1 MARPLRLDFEGAL
14 WHVTA
19 RGNERKE
26 IVRDDVDRDAFV
38 RILASVVKRYGWIL
52 HGWVLMPNHYHLIV
66 ETPRP
71 TLSAGMMQLGAV
83 YTQTF
88 NRRWKRCG
96 HLFQGRFFSLHVQR
110 ESHLLE
116 LLRYTALNPV
126 RAGLVKI
133 PGAWPWGSYRATAGL
148 EKRPAWLATEWTL
161 SQFRG
166 RGRCE
171 TTWARFVA
179 DTSDYSPWERVRNQV
194 ILGEEDLVEE
204 LRGRAAEVRT
214 MGGVPSSQLR
224 LGAES
229 LELAAKRLSRFLRAD
244 GVGSATK
251 RNRALAAVRL
261 RDACL
266 ATYAQIG
273 ELTGLTM
280 WGARSLVDRGRRM
293 VEGTPADR
301 RRVEELGM
309 LSETPARS
317 KHKRQP

>member
-26 IVRDDVDRDAFV
+26 IVRDDVDREAFV
-38 RILASVVKRYGWIL
+38 RILATVIKRYGWIL
-52 HGWVLMPNHYHLIV
+52 HGWVVMPNHYHLIV

-71 TLSAGMMQLGAV
+71 TLSAGMRHLGAV
-83 YTQTF
+83 YTQAF

-126 RAGLVKI
+126 RAGLVKV
-133 PGAWPWGSYRATAGL
+133 PGAWPWGSYRATAGIA
-148 EKRPAWLATEWTL
+148 ERPVWLATEWTL
-161 SQFRG
+161 SRFRG
-166 RGRCE
+166 RGRPE
-171 TTWARFVA
+171 KMWSRFVA
-179 DTSDYSPWERVRNQV
+179 DASDYSPWERVRNQV

-204 LRGRAAEVRT
+204 LRVRVAEVRA
-214 MGGVPSSQLR
+214 MGGVPSSQRR

-229 LELAAKRLSRFLRAD
+229 LGHAAKRLSKFLRPA
-244 GVGSATK
+244 GVGGEAK
-251 RNRALAAVRL
+251 RDRTLAAVVL

-266 ATYAQIG
+266 ATYGQIG

-280 WGARSLVDRGRRM
+280 WGARSLVDRGRQM
-293 VEGTPADR
+293 LQDTPADR
-301 RRVEELGM
+301 RRYEELGEP
-309 LSETPARS
+309 SAQRGRG
-317 KHKRQP
+317 KHKTQP